1 MVNNITNIIIL
12 EKDSII
18 KLDILYL
25 IIPIL
30 IMKPHLIIHL
40 NITNPFSLN
49 YKNNLSISVQNGE
62 VVVCAPWYLSR
73 NQIQKIVEEKRN
85 WIIN

>member
-1 MVNNITNIIIL
+1 MMLVSNLTNIIIF
-12 EKDSII
+12 EKDSIV
-18 KLDILYL
+18 KLVTLYL

-49 YKNNLSISVQNGE
+49 YKNNLLILV
-62 VVVCAPWYLSR
+62 
-73 NQIQKIVEEKRN
+73 K
-85 WIIN
+85 